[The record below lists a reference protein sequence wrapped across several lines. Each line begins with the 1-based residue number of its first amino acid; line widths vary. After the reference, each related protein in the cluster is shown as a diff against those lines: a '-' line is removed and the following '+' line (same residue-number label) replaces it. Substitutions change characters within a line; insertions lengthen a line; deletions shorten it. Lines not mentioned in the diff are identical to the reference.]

1 MSQVLDLDKFCPE
14 SKSIKLSG
22 KEFDVTMIPFELTL
36 KLYELIPTMQ
46 KLEDT
51 KKIEVEDYNKILT
64 LILDILQLTDESIT
78 FKWLTR
84 QINIERFNEITPFIF
99 SAIFD
104 SSKKKP
110 ESEDDL
116 PKSTLDV

>member
-14 SKSIKLSG
+14 PKSIKLGG

-51 KKIEVEDYNKILT
+51 KKIEVEDYNKILK
-64 LILDILQLTDESIT
+64 LILDILQLTDETIT

-104 SSKKKP
+104 SSKKKS
-110 ESEDDL
+110 ESVDDL